1 MLKFLLCFLIS
12 FSHFLLM
19 LVMRYFFVIP
29 LISGVVASKYR
40 GNKTVNIK
48 YSAHDTFLEMHSRKK
63 NYINFSFFFCLFFSS
78 YVNADMY
85 LLSVC
90 VSSKYVFPKLSSS
103 EPVII
108 QKYYRKVAI
117 IRSYAFT
124 HSLKLDLHLVR
135 PNIRHENNGRVKRAW
150 RKFNPRC
157 QTLIDWRSFLWRSI
171 VRNCYSHLNVLFS
184 I

>member
-1 MLKFLLCFLIS
+1 MRFWKYIQEKKLYKFLF
-12 FSHFLLM
+12 
-19 LVMRYFFVIP
+19 
-29 LISGVVASKYR
+29 
-40 GNKTVNIK
+40 
-48 YSAHDTFLEMHSRKK
+48 
-63 NYINFSFFFCLFFSS
+63 FFFCLFFLS

-85 LLSVC
+85 FLSVC

-157 QTLIDWRSFLWRSI
+157 QMLIDWRSFLWRSI
-171 VRNCYSHLNVLFS
+171 LRNCYSHLNVLFS